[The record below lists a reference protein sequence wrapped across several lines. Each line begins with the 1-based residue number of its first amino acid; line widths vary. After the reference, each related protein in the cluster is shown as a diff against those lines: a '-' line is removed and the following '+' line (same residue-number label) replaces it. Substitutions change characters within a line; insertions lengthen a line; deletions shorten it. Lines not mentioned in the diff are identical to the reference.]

1 MDVRLLSIV
10 SCTLWSTGSATPIP
24 DTAKTQ
30 ERQKPTNILF
40 CIADDAGHMSAYGT
54 PWIHTPA
61 FDRVAREGILF
72 ENAYTCNA
80 KSAPSRAAIITGRNS
95 WQLKEACNHW
105 ADFPA
110 EFKSYPEALAENGFY
125 VGCTGKGWGPGIAND
140 IYGRKREITGKMWN
154 EKTLVPPTSCISKV
168 DYAANFEEFMKA
180 RPKGKPF
187 CFWYGALEPHRDYE
201 YGSSLKTGKRPELID
216 SVPDYWPDNEA
227 VRTDMLDYALEVEHF
242 DTHLGRILN
251 ILEESGELENTIVI
265 VTSDHGMP
273 FPRCKGQDY
282 NNSNHIPMSVMW
294 KNGLVKPGRRV
305 DDYISV
311 IDIAPTL
318 LEVAGIS
325 QEKAGMRPI
334 TGRSFMDILKNEQPD
349 IDRGFVMIGKERHDV
364 GRPDDQGYP
373 IRGMI
378 RGNYLYLKNF
388 ETGRWPAGNPETGYM
403 NVDGGPTK
411 TEILKARRNPKT
423 AHYWQLAF
431 GKRDTEELYDIK
443 KDPDC
448 MVDLAG
454 KPEYELLK
462 RRMEKEMTARL
473 VEQEDPR
480 MFGRGRQFDYYP
492 DMSGAYQFWNRTK
505 AGEKVPSGWISE
517 TDFEPVASGLRSGWS
532 SENEAEFRIQDFEQ
546 RQHPDVMAKVN
557 KTNGYSLLDNATGIV
572 ARKDRVLFIKV
583 GETGGDTLRIKIQ
596 NLDCPNGD
604 GYENGSSYYLLHEGM
619 NRIIPE
625 NDGLVYVLFH
635 TRGETTGKKVR
646 IHFLTGE
653 VNGYFDIKKHKAS
666 QWRTLLDKATY
677 KYFDVLGEYA
687 HLTFP
692 VESFR
697 QYTPDGKALVEV
709 FDRIVALEHEFM
721 GLNKYTDKQFKN
733 RQYCHVVNK
742 GYMYAPNYRTA
753 YGVSTMEK
761 VCDID
766 KLIGI
771 ALWGPAHEIGHINQ
785 IRPGAKWHGMTE
797 VTNNIYCLYVQDAFG
812 MTTRLQKEVERPTK
826 TYDDCWYER
835 AMTEYFTRKL
845 AHNENRINHCRLVPF
860 WQLYLYCV
868 KVKGNDD
875 FYKDLYESVR
885 MTPNPVTAGKCQ
897 LEFVKKAC
905 AAAKMDLTPFFEKF
919 GFLKPFRQE
928 VNDYGKRVFE
938 VTAEDIEQTRKEI
951 KAKKYPKLQL
961 PFWYITDNTV
971 DLFKSPQPVKTGTAI
986 CKGNTFT
993 MKDWKGVAAYEVFQ
1007 KGKLVFVAPLQQF
1020 TVEGV
1025 IVDEKTK
1032 VYAIA
1037 ADGKKTEVDFQWT
1050 EDLEQQRKMKER
1062 VSKYGN
1068 MYNR

>member
-1 MDVRLLSIV
+1 MFLI
-10 SCTLWSTGSATPIP
+10 
-24 DTAKTQ
+24 
-30 ERQKPTNILF
+30 F
-40 CIADDAGHMSAYGT
+40 
-54 PWIHTPA
+54 
-61 FDRVAREGILF
+61 
-72 ENAYTCNA
+72 
-80 KSAPSRAAIITGRNS
+80 
-95 WQLKEACNHW
+95 
-105 ADFPA
+105 
-110 EFKSYPEALAENGFY
+110 
-125 VGCTGKGWGPGIAND
+125 
-140 IYGRKREITGKMWN
+140 REIFICLYRTH
-154 EKTLVPPTSCISKV
+154 VKV

-273 FPRCKGQDY
+273 FPRCKGQEY

-334 TGRSFMDILKNEQPD
+334 TGRSFMDILKNEKPD

-677 KYFDVLGEYA
+677 KYFDVLGEYT

-826 TYDDCWYER
+826 NYDDCWYER